1 MDNNIMM
8 PSSELIHDY
17 MIAEKIKLLEDIKKQ
32 MLNLFPAAPISFGID
47 IVNKELSK
55 LEEKRNG

>member
-1 MDNNIMM
+1 MGNNIMM
-8 PSSELIHDY
+8 PSSELVHDY
-17 MIAEKIKLLEDIKKQ
+17 IVAEKIKLLEDIKKQ
-32 MLNLFPAAPISFGID
+32 MLGLFPAAPISFGID